1 MASQKAEFIKVASVA
16 DIPPGGTK
24 AVKLDEKRSAALFNV
39 EGRIYATNN
48 QCPHMGYPLTRGTVR
63 HGVVTCDW
71 HGRSFDLAG
80 GGCFMPGCDDLE
92 TFPVEL
98 RNGEVWIGL
107 ENRAYTRKDKHL
119 RLLWE
124 GLLRSDEW
132 TIAKGIGL
140 LQAGGVPDRE
150 IAQVCLRHLGRH
162 VTTEGGPEAGAKVS
176 SLINGIKVAR
186 KYDGEEKLIALA
198 GAARATAGE
207 AGQRQPIKPL
217 PPPVTWEKTEGLCRV
232 FSRDRMAPGIERCLL
247 TARETGEN
255 NDRILKLLY
264 ECVADDHFLG
274 FPDNL
279 TSMANLCQIVGEFG
293 WERSEELVCN
303 LGAKLAGRRRSEPQ
317 LFLRVAIETM
327 KSLTPGTPG
336 DKDVHTHAWQG
347 HDEDAFAGAVAG
359 TDVKKAFEAVGAAL
373 QSGIAVERVID
384 TFVLLAA
391 DRMARTPVNVN
402 SGWPELTT
410 ELNLSVSLRTA
421 YKYGGAQ
428 VAANALFHTAYQF
441 FQDRW
446 LNIPVRSLSEAL
458 EPGAPAATD
467 ETSGI
472 AEICAAIQ
480 ALDVHGVGPQVR
492 GYLDAGFSGERLL
505 HEMGRVILKDDTGQ
519 SIVPT
524 VASIFE
530 EWALLK
536 GRPARNQLL
545 VGLARYAADVRRNK
559 NSQGFA
565 QTALRFAEGRTTV
578 DVFEK

>member
-1 MASQKAEFIKVASVA
+1 MANLT
-16 DIPPGGTK
+16 DIPSGGTK
-24 AVKLDEKRSAALFNV
+24 AVKLDENRSIALFNV
-39 EGRIYATNN
+39 EGRIFATNN

-63 HGVVTCDW
+63 YGVVTCDW
-71 HGRSFDLAG
+71 HGRSFDLEG
-80 GGCFMPGCDDLE
+80 GGCFMSGCDDLE

-107 ENRAYTRKDKHL
+107 EKREYKRKERHL

-124 GLLRSDEW
+124 GVLRSDEW
-132 TIAKGIGL
+132 TIAKAIAL
-140 LQAGGVPDRE
+140 LQSGGVPENE
-150 IAQVCLRHLGRH
+150 IAQVCLSHLGRH
-162 VTTEGGPEAGAKVS
+162 ITTEGGPEAGLKVS

-186 KYDGEEKLIALA
+186 KYRGEEKLIALA

-217 PPPVTWEKTEGLCRV
+217 PPPAAWEKIEALCRV

-247 TARETGEN
+247 TARQNEEN

-264 ECVADDHFLG
+264 ECVAEDHFLG
-274 FPDNL
+274 FADNL
-279 TSMANLCQIVGEFG
+279 TSMAYLSQLVNEFG
-293 WERSEELVCN
+293 WERSQELVCS
-303 LGAKLAGRRRSEPQ
+303 LGSKLAGRRRNEPQ
-317 LFLRVAIETM
+317 MFLRVAIDTM
-327 KSLTPGTPG
+327 KSLAPVVENVSTKLEG
-336 DKDVHTHAWQG
+336 AQG
-347 HDEDAFAGAVAG
+347 HDEDAFAQALVG
-359 TDVKKAFEAVGAAL
+359 TDVKKAFEAVGAVL
-373 QSGIAVERVID
+373 KSGTPFERVID

-421 YKYGGAQ
+421 YKQGGPKVTAK
-428 VAANALFHTAYQF
+428 ALFHTAYQF

-446 LNIPVRSLSEAL
+446 LNIPFRSLNEVL
-458 EPGAPAATD
+458 EPGKLEATD
-467 ETSGI
+467 EESGI
-472 AEICAAIQ
+472 AEICGSIQ
-480 ALDVHGVGPQVR
+480 ALNVHNAGPQVR

-524 VASIFE
+524 LASVFE
-530 EWALLK
+530 EWERLK

-578 DVFEK
+578 DVYEK